1 MAILQMKR
9 IDIIALRKERKDVL
23 EMLQELG
30 CVEIIDV
37 DREGIEKVNTQP
49 FIDEFERDMDLA
61 VRAKE
66 IVERYADRKK
76 PFLSSF
82 LEGRVVDRNE
92 FVEKSKSY
100 KSTIQLCREIVD
112 LSKGIE
118 KDEERK
124 NSLQTEYDSLLIWS
138 DLKINANQKETK
150 HAKIYIGHFQKA
162 LAEEDILSL
171 IDNDLVHVEI
181 LKAFKDQTC
190 VLVLC
195 HKDATALVEKTLR
208 QLEFYPF
215 EYSCSVLPVER
226 LKEIENQKKDLEKSI
241 EEKTSLLKKH
251 AQKLDDIELVIDYLS
266 IRKDK
271 YEEIKKLANTPHVVV
286 ISAYIPGKEIER
298 CTNLI
303 YARFNTCFDIYDPE
317 EDEDVPVLLENNSFV
332 RPMESIT
339 EMYALPGKED
349 PDPSP
354 VMAFFYYLLF
364 GLMFS
369 DAGYGLVMAVASF
382 IMIKKKNVKESVK
395 KTFSMF
401 FYCGIST
408 VFWGAVFG
416 SWFGDIVPVIYKEF
430 LHKTPPN
437 MALWFNPIDFPIKFL
452 IFAFLLGMAH
462 LFAGVLTKGVISARK
477 GSILDGFF
485 DSVPIISLVTGGA
498 FLGAT
503 YLVAV
508 PPVLLRIGKYLLGLG
523 VILVILA
530 EIYRTRKILLGLG
543 SGLYSLYNTFSG
555 YVSDF
560 LSYSRLLALGLC
572 TGSVASV
579 VNMVGV
585 LPSNPVVKAIALTI
599 AFLLGHSLNFAI
611 NALGAYVHTNRL
623 MFIELFSKF
632 YEGGG
637 RAFKPFRINTAYVKI
652 KEEI

>member
-1 MAILQMKR
+1 MAILPMKR

-49 FIDEFERDMDLA
+49 FVNEFERDMDLA

-82 LEGRVVDRNE
+82 LECRVVDKEE
-92 FVEKSKSY
+92 FVQKSKSY
-100 KSTIQLCREIVD
+100 KATIQLCCEIMN
-112 LSKGIE
+112 LSKEIE
-118 KDEERK
+118 KAEERI
-124 NSLQTEYDSLLIWS
+124 NSLQTEFDSLLIWS
-138 DLKINANQKETK
+138 DLKINAALKETRHTK
-150 HAKIYIGHFQKA
+150 VYIGHFYKA
-162 LAEEDILSL
+162 LTEEDILSV
-171 IDNDLVHVEI
+171 IDTDLVHVEI
-181 LKAFKDQTC
+181 LQAFKDQTC

-195 HKDATALVEKTLR
+195 HKNVSLDVEKSLR
-208 QLEFYPF
+208 QLDFYQF
-215 EYSCSVLPVER
+215 EYSYFILPFER
-226 LKEIENQKKDLEKSI
+226 LKEIENQKKEFEKSI
-241 EEKTSLLKKH
+241 EEKTILLKKH
-251 AQKLDDIELVIDYLS
+251 AQRLDDIELVIDYLS

-271 YEEIKKLANTPHVVV
+271 YEEIKKLANTPHVVI
-286 ISAYIPGKEIER
+286 ISAYIPEKEIER
-298 CTNLI
+298 CTNLLDK
-303 YARFNTCFDIYDPE
+303 RFTACFDIYDPKE
-317 EDEDVPVLLENNSFV
+317 EEDVPVLLENNCFV
-332 RPMESIT
+332 QPMETIT
-339 EMYALPGKED
+339 EMYALPGKGD

-369 DAGYGLVMAVASF
+369 DAGYGLIMAIVSF
-382 IMIKKKNVKESVK
+382 IMVKKKNVKESVK

-401 FYCGIST
+401 LYCGIST

-462 LFAGVLTKGVISARK
+462 LFSGVLTNGIISAKK

-485 DSVPIISLVTGGA
+485 NTVPIISLVTGGA

-503 YLVAV
+503 YLVSV
-508 PPVLLRIGKYLLGLG
+508 PPVLLQIGKYLLGLG

-530 EIYRTRKILLGLG
+530 EIYRTRKILAGLG
-543 SGLYSLYNTFSG
+543 GGLYSLYNTFSG
-555 YVSDF
+555 YVSDI

-572 TGSVASV
+572 TGSVAGV

-585 LPSNPVVKAIALTI
+585 LPSNPVVKAVSLTI
-599 AFLLGHSLNFAI
+599 AFVLGHSLNFAI